1 MARRA
6 RASVPPVPAPL
17 PLRVNDLLFINEYF
31 RNGQNATQAY
41 RVVHPTAKYSTAE
54 VNGFRQLRKTS
65 VQAELARRTRYEIG
79 VTKEWG
85 QTRLL
90 DYEAMAYAKADYL
103 GGASICMDA
112 MRLGGHLVERRHVET
127 VSEASSAAIA
137 DLVAACLPRRIPAA
151 PTVAASSASPLLS
164 ASESPTVATG

>member
-6 RASVPPVPAPL
+6 SASSLPAVTPL
-17 PLRVNDLLFINEYF
+17 PLKVNELLFLNEYF

-41 RVVHPTAKYSTAE
+41 RVVHPKAKYTTAASRANE
-54 VNGFRQLRKTS
+54 QLKKVS
-65 VQAELARRTRYEIG
+65 VQAEIARRTRYEIG

-90 DYEAMAYAKADYL
+90 DYEAMAYAKQDYL

-127 VSEASSAAIA
+127 VSETSSAAIA
-137 DLVAACLPRRIPAA
+137 ELVASCLPRRNVENVVIP
-151 PTVAASSASPLLS
+151 SPI
-164 ASESPTVATG
+164 VG